1 MRGSHE
7 GINVMAD
14 VASLAVG
21 LHLNAANFKS
31 QLLGAYGD
39 AENQSKRFNRNAQA
53 DAKKTEDAYKKV
65 GLSISGMASRLA
77 GLAGAG
83 LSISTIITTS
93 RQYGQALS
101 DLQAITGATADE
113 MKALDLA
120 AQEMGRTTEYSASQ
134 AAEALKLMASAKP
147 ELLKTS
153 DGLQQA
159 TNSALILAQA
169 AGTTLP
175 DATRTLALSLNQYG
189 ASAQEADRYINVL
202 AAGAKYGSS
211 EITDTAAAIK
221 NGGVAAAQAGV
232 GFEQLN
238 AAIQVLAER
247 EVKGGQAGTAL
258 RNVILNL
265 EKGTDKSLKPSVV
278 GLSQA
283 LTNLSGKNLS
293 TAQAV
298 KLFGVENLN
307 AASILVQNRS
317 KIDELTASL
326 TGTKTAHEQ
335 ASIRVNNLNGDLL
348 GLSSAFEGM
357 VIKIGQSSN
366 GPLRS
371 GIQTATE
378 ALNGLADNFNTVSS
392 IALYSLI
399 PVLSTKLTAGLRENI
414 AAWRE
419 SQAAVKARALADA
432 DIARKTLDSTAA
444 ILKQNDAEF
453 GHYRQMERTA
463 KQYGMNISYQDE
475 FARLIRQETEQTNLA
490 SQAKAKLNVANRQ
503 LSISARAASVAVG
516 LARGALAFVGGPFGA
531 AMLAGS
537 ALLYFHQRAQEARQ
551 SAVNLKDAV
560 VETTAALMQMSDKQL
575 AVKELD
581 LGDQLDNQLGEQEK
595 LQEQLKY
602 MNKQIDQSN
611 KQGWIG
617 DVFGNKK
624 DMQAARQRAEADLES
639 VNQGIQKTRDNLE
652 NVGRARFLVQTG
664 IANYA
669 SQLASDIQKITSTT
683 GTLGDTPPPV
693 WTGDGNGDA
702 AKKKQANQY
711 EQLRREVEQAHAS
724 SLERINL
731 QEQESARKLAEAA
744 KKNGAS
750 DADLQRALLMNAE
763 NYQKQRLDLAAQ
775 YSPTQETLRKEQE
788 ASQNLA
794 ELFKA
799 RLLTEKDYQT
809 ARITLARDTAKELLQ
824 AQADEIAVPKLDIA
838 GEVDPLVS
846 LRNQLA
852 QRQSLLQAYYTGN
865 AISKDQY
872 EMLMQKA
879 TKESAD
885 AQYQTSLELYRSQG
899 ELQSLAVGLL
909 ETTQERS
916 TNMLT
921 GMLTRTQ
928 SFRDGMIGLFSS
940 LTQAVIKNLVD
951 MAAQALVTSSIMQ
964 TIMGVVG
971 IGTSIAG
978 GISGAA
984 SGAASGSTG
993 TAIQNAGSNFQFNAK
1008 GGVYDS
1014 PSLSAYS
1021 NQIHDTPQFFA
1032 FAKGAGVFGEA
1043 GPEAIMPLTRAG
1055 DGSLGVR
1062 AVGGAQSAST
1072 TEGPKVWI
1080 TISGDKT
1087 STDSTSGFEE
1097 FGQQIGSFVEKKYR
1111 ELQAKDMRPG
1121 GAIWNAV
1128 RGQR

>member
-1 MRGSHE
+1 
-7 GINVMAD
+7 MAD

-31 QLLGAYGD
+31 QLMGAYGD
-39 AENQSKRFNRNAQA
+39 AENQSKRFNRNAQS

-175 DATRTLALSLNQYG
+175 DATKTLALSLNQYG

-247 EVKGGQAGTAL
+247 EVKGGEAGTAL

-265 EKGTDKSLKPSVV
+265 EKGTDKTLKPSVV

-283 LTNLSGKNLS
+283 LNTLAGKNLS

-298 KLFGVENLN
+298 KLFGVENLS

-317 KIDELTASL
+317 KLDELTASL
-326 TGTKTAHEQ
+326 TGTQTAHEQ

-371 GIQTATE
+371 GIQAATE

-414 AAWRE
+414 SVWRE
-419 SQAAVKARALADA
+419 SQAAVKARTLADA

-453 GHYRQMERTA
+453 GYYRQMERTA

-475 FARLIRQETEQTNLA
+475 FTRLIRQETEQTNLA
-490 SQAKAKLNVANRQ
+490 SQAKLKLAAANRQ
-503 LSISARAASVAVG
+503 MSISARAASVAVG
-516 LARGALAFVGGPFGA
+516 LAKGAFNLIGGPFGA

-537 ALLYFHQRAQEARQ
+537 AILYFHERAKEARQ
-551 SAVNLKDAV
+551 SAINLKDAV
-560 VETTAALMQMSDKQL
+560 VETSEALMRLSLNQL
-575 AVKELD
+575 NVKKFD
-581 LGDQLDNQLGEQEK
+581 LEDQYENQVVQRNQLIKEIQDADSRIGSLKGFDPFGQLDGVKKDQTRARADLDSVNEGLRKTEENIKRVSDAKTLAQLG
-595 LQEQLKY
+595 L
-602 MNKQIDQSN
+602 S
-611 KQGWIG
+611 G
-617 DVFGNKK
+617 
-624 DMQAARQRAEADLES
+624 
-639 VNQGIQKTRDNLE
+639 
-652 NVGRARFLVQTG
+652 
-664 IANYA
+664 
-669 SQLASDIQKITSTT
+669 KITSLTDDLKGALNAPPKET
-683 GTLGDTPPPV
+683 GDGNP
-693 WTGDGNGDA
+693 WTGDGGTGSGKGNK
-702 AKKKQANQY
+702 AKVDQFKT
-711 EQLRREVEQAHAS
+711 LRQQIEEAHAS
-724 SLERINL
+724 SLARINL
-731 QEQESARKLAEAA
+731 QEKDSNRELQEAA

-775 YSPTQETLRKEQE
+775 YSPAQETLRKEQE
-788 ASQNLA
+788 VSQELA

-799 RLLTEKDYQT
+799 RLLTEKDYET

-824 AQADEIAVPKLDIA
+824 AQADEIAAPKLDIA
-838 GEVDPLVS
+838 GEVDPLVA

-852 QRQSLLQAYYTGN
+852 QRQALLQSYYHGS

-899 ELQSLAVGLL
+899 EFQSLAVGLF
-909 ETTQERS
+909 ETAHERS
-916 TNMLT
+916 TNFLT
-921 GMLTRTQ
+921 SMLTRTQ
-928 SFRDGMIGLFSS
+928 SFKENMVGLFSS
-940 LTQAVIKNLVD
+940 LTQAVIKNLID

-971 IGTSIAG
+971 IGSSIAG
-978 GISGAA
+978 GAA
-984 SGAASGSTG
+984 SGAAGASTG
-993 TAIQNAGSNFQFNAK
+993 TAIQNAGSSFQFNAK

-1021 NQIHDTPQFFA
+1021 NQVHDTPQFFA

-1062 AVGGAQSAST
+1062 AVGGGQNAST

-1087 STDSTSGFEE
+1087 STESSSGFEE

-1121 GAIWNAV
+1121 GAIWNALK
-1128 RGQR
+1128 GQR

>member
-1 MRGSHE
+1 
-7 GINVMAD
+7 
-14 VASLAVG
+14 
-21 LHLNAANFKS
+21 
-31 QLLGAYGD
+31 
-39 AENQSKRFNRNAQA
+39 
-53 DAKKTEDAYKKV
+53 
-65 GLSISGMASRLA
+65 
-77 GLAGAG
+77 
-83 LSISTIITTS
+83 
-93 RQYGQALS
+93 
-101 DLQAITGATADE
+101 
-113 MKALDLA
+113 
-120 AQEMGRTTEYSASQ
+120 
-134 AAEALKLMASAKP
+134 
-147 ELLKTS
+147 
-153 DGLQQA
+153 
-159 TNSALILAQA
+159 
-169 AGTTLP
+169 
-175 DATRTLALSLNQYG
+175 
-189 ASAQEADRYINVL
+189 
-202 AAGAKYGSS
+202 
-211 EITDTAAAIK
+211 
-221 NGGVAAAQAGV
+221 
-232 GFEQLN
+232 
-238 AAIQVLAER
+238 
-247 EVKGGQAGTAL
+247 
-258 RNVILNL
+258 
-265 EKGTDKSLKPSVV
+265 
-278 GLSQA
+278 
-283 LTNLSGKNLS
+283 
-293 TAQAV
+293 
-298 KLFGVENLN
+298 
-307 AASILVQNRS
+307 
-317 KIDELTASL
+317 
-326 TGTKTAHEQ
+326 
-335 ASIRVNNLNGDLL
+335 
-348 GLSSAFEGM
+348 
-357 VIKIGQSSN
+357 
-366 GPLRS
+366 
-371 GIQTATE
+371 
-378 ALNGLADNFNTVSS
+378 
-392 IALYSLI
+392 
-399 PVLSTKLTAGLRENI
+399 
-414 AAWRE
+414 
-419 SQAAVKARALADA
+419 
-432 DIARKTLDSTAA
+432 
-444 ILKQNDAEF
+444 
-453 GHYRQMERTA
+453 
-463 KQYGMNISYQDE
+463 
-475 FARLIRQETEQTNLA
+475 
-490 SQAKAKLNVANRQ
+490 
-503 LSISARAASVAVG
+503 
-516 LARGALAFVGGPFGA
+516 
-531 AMLAGS
+531 MLAGS

-560 VETTAALMQMSDKQL
+560 VETTAVLMQMSDKQL

-669 SQLASDIQKITSTT
+669 SQLASDIHKITSTT

-824 AQADEIAVPKLDIA
+824 AQADEIAAPKLDIA

-993 TAIQNAGSNFQFNAK
+993 TAIQNAGNNFQFDFNFK

-1128 RGQR
+1128 KGQR

>member
-7 GINVMAD
+7 GIKVMAD

-31 QLLGAYGD
+31 QLMGAYGD
-39 AENQSKRFNRNAQA
+39 AENQSKRFNRNAQS

-175 DATRTLALSLNQYG
+175 DATKTLALSLNQYG

-247 EVKGGQAGTAL
+247 EVKGGEAGTAL

-265 EKGTDKSLKPSVV
+265 EKGTDKTLKPSVV

-283 LTNLSGKNLS
+283 LNTLAGKNLS

-298 KLFGVENLN
+298 KLFGVENLS

-317 KIDELTASL
+317 KLDELTASL
-326 TGTKTAHEQ
+326 TGTQTAHEQ

-371 GIQTATE
+371 GIQAATE

-414 AAWRE
+414 SVWRE
-419 SQAAVKARALADA
+419 SQAAVKARTLADA

-453 GHYRQMERTA
+453 GYYRQMERTA

-475 FARLIRQETEQTNLA
+475 FTRLIRQETEQTNLA
-490 SQAKAKLNVANRQ
+490 SQAKLKLAAANRQ
-503 LSISARAASVAVG
+503 MSISARAASVAVG
-516 LARGALAFVGGPFGA
+516 LAKGAFNLIGGPFGA

-537 ALLYFHQRAQEARQ
+537 AILYFHERAKEARQ
-551 SAVNLKDAV
+551 SAINLKDAV
-560 VETTAALMQMSDKQL
+560 VETSEALMRLSLNQL
-575 AVKELD
+575 NVKKFD
-581 LGDQLDNQLGEQEK
+581 LEDQYENQVVQRNQLIKEIQDADSRIGSLKGFDPFGQLDGVKKDQTRARADLDSVNEGLRKTEENIKRVSDAKTLAQLG
-595 LQEQLKY
+595 L
-602 MNKQIDQSN
+602 S
-611 KQGWIG
+611 G
-617 DVFGNKK
+617 
-624 DMQAARQRAEADLES
+624 
-639 VNQGIQKTRDNLE
+639 
-652 NVGRARFLVQTG
+652 
-664 IANYA
+664 
-669 SQLASDIQKITSTT
+669 KITSLTDDLKGALNAPPKET
-683 GTLGDTPPPV
+683 GDGNP
-693 WTGDGNGDA
+693 WTGDGGTGSGKGNK
-702 AKKKQANQY
+702 AKVDQFKT
-711 EQLRREVEQAHAS
+711 LRQQIEEAHAS
-724 SLERINL
+724 SLARINL
-731 QEQESARKLAEAA
+731 QEKDSNRELQEAA

-775 YSPTQETLRKEQE
+775 YSPAQETLRKEQE
-788 ASQNLA
+788 VSQELA

-799 RLLTEKDYQT
+799 RLLTEKDYET

-824 AQADEIAVPKLDIA
+824 AQADEIAAPKLDIA
-838 GEVDPLVS
+838 GEVDPLVA

-852 QRQSLLQAYYTGN
+852 QRQALLQSYYHGS

-899 ELQSLAVGLL
+899 EFQSLAVGLF
-909 ETTQERS
+909 ETAHERS
-916 TNMLT
+916 TNFLT
-921 GMLTRTQ
+921 SMLTRTQ
-928 SFRDGMIGLFSS
+928 SFKENMVGLFSS
-940 LTQAVIKNLVD
+940 LTQAVIKNLID

-971 IGTSIAG
+971 IGSSIAG
-978 GISGAA
+978 GAA
-984 SGAASGSTG
+984 SGAAGASTG
-993 TAIQNAGSNFQFNAK
+993 TAIQNAGSSFQFNAK

-1021 NQIHDTPQFFA
+1021 NQVHDTPQFFA

-1062 AVGGAQSAST
+1062 AVGGGQNAST

-1087 STDSTSGFEE
+1087 STESSSGFEE

-1121 GAIWNAV
+1121 GAIWNALK
-1128 RGQR
+1128 GQR

>member
-1 MRGSHE
+1 
-7 GINVMAD
+7 MAD

-21 LHLNAANFKS
+21 LHLNAASFKS

-39 AENQSKRFNRNAQA
+39 AENQSRRFNRNAQA

-83 LSISTIITTS
+83 LSIGTIVTTS

-101 DLQAITGATADE
+101 DLQAITGATAAE

-153 DGLQQA
+153 DGLQKA

-211 EITDTAAAIK
+211 EIVDTAAAIK

-247 EVKGGQAGTAL
+247 EIKGGEAGTAL

-317 KIDELTASL
+317 KLDELTASL

-371 GIQTATE
+371 GIQVATE
-378 ALNGLADNFNTVSS
+378 ALNSLADNFNTVSS
-392 IALYSLI
+392 VALYSLI

-419 SQAAVKARALADA
+419 SQAAVKARAQADA

-475 FARLIRQETEQTNLA
+475 FTRLIRQETEQTNLA
-490 SQAKAKLNVANRQ
+490 SQAKLKLAAANRQ

-516 LARGALAFVGGPFGA
+516 LARGALNLIGGPFGA

-537 ALLYFHQRAQEARQ
+537 GLLYFHEKAKEARQ
-551 SAVNLKDAV
+551 SAIDLKDAV
-560 VETTAALMQMSDKQL
+560 VETSEALMRLSL
-575 AVKELD
+575 
-581 LGDQLDNQLGEQEK
+581 NQLNVKQFDLEDQYEN
-595 LQEQLKY
+595 QVVQRNQLMKEI
-602 MNKQIDQSN
+602 QDADSRIDSL
-611 KQGWIG
+611 KGF
-617 DVFGNKK
+617 DPFGQLEGVTKG
-624 DMQAARQRAEADLES
+624 QARARADLDS
-639 VNQGIQKTRDNLE
+639 VNEGLRKTEE
-652 NVGRARFLVQTG
+652 NIKRVSDAKTL
-664 IANYA
+664 A
-669 SQLASDIQKITSTT
+669 QLGLSGKITSLTDDLK
-683 GTLGDTPPPV
+683 GALSTPPKE
-693 WTGDGNGDA
+693 TGDGNPWGGDGGTG
-702 AKKKQANQY
+702 KGSKSKVDQFKT
-711 EQLRREVEQAHAS
+711 LRQQIEEAHAS
-724 SLERINL
+724 SLARINL
-731 QEQESARKLAEAA
+731 QEKDSNRELQEAA

-775 YSPTQETLRKEQE
+775 YSPARETLRKEQE
-788 ASQNLA
+788 ASRDLA

-799 RLLTEKDYQT
+799 RLLDEKEYQA

-824 AQADEIAVPKLDIA
+824 AHADEIAAPALDIA

-852 QRQSLLQAYYTGN
+852 QRQALLQAYYQGS
-865 AISKDQY
+865 AISKEQY

-899 ELQSLAVGLL
+899 EFQSLAVGLF
-909 ETTQERS
+909 ETAHERS
-916 TNMLT
+916 SNFLT
-921 GMLTRTQ
+921 SMLTRTR
-928 SFRDGMIGLFSS
+928 SFKENMADLFSS
-940 LTQAVIKNLVD
+940 LTQSIIKNLVD
-951 MAAQALVTSSIMQ
+951 MAAQALVTSSVMQ

-971 IGTSIAG
+971 VGTSVVT
-978 GISGAA
+978 GAA
-984 SGAASGSTG
+984 GAGSG
-993 TAIQNAGSNFQFNAK
+993 TAIQNAASNFQFNAK

-1021 NQIHDTPQFFA
+1021 NQVYDSPQFFA

-1062 AVGGAQSAST
+1062 AVGGGQNAGAS
-1072 TEGPKVWI
+1072 EGPKVYI
-1080 TISGDKT
+1080 TIEGGNT
-1087 STDSTSGFEE
+1087 STQAPSGFEQ

-1111 ELQAKDMRPG
+1111 ELMAQDMRPG
-1121 GAIWNAV
+1121 GMVWNAV
-1128 RGQR
+1128 KGQR

>member
-1 MRGSHE
+1 
-7 GINVMAD
+7 MAD

-21 LHLNAANFKS
+21 LHLNAASFKS

-39 AENQSKRFNRNAQA
+39 AENQSRRFNRNAQA
-53 DAKKTEDAYKKV
+53 DAKKTEDAYKRV

-83 LSISTIITTS
+83 LSIGTIVTTS

-101 DLQAITGATADE
+101 DLQAITGATAAE

-153 DGLQQA
+153 DGLQKA

-211 EITDTAAAIK
+211 EIVDTAAAIK

-247 EVKGGQAGTAL
+247 EIKGGEAGTAL

-283 LTNLSGKNLS
+283 LTTLSGKNLS

-317 KIDELTASL
+317 KLDELTASL

-357 VIKIGQSSN
+357 VSN

-371 GIQTATE
+371 GIQVATE
-378 ALNGLADNFNTVSS
+378 ALNSLADNFNTVSS
-392 IALYSLI
+392 VALYSLI

-419 SQAAVKARALADA
+419 SQAAVKARAQADA

-475 FARLIRQETEQTNLA
+475 FTRLIRQETEQTNLA
-490 SQAKAKLNVANRQ
+490 SQAKLKLAAANRQ
-503 LSISARAASVAVG
+503 LSISARAVSVAVG
-516 LARGALAFVGGPFGA
+516 LARGALAFVGGPVGA
-531 AMLAGS
+531 ATLAGS
-537 ALLYFHQRAQEARQ
+537 ALLYFHQQAKEARQ
-551 SAVNLKDAV
+551 SAIDLKDAV
-560 VETTAALMQMSDKQL
+560 VETSEALMRLSLNQLNVKQFDLEDKYENQVVQRNQL
-575 AVKELD
+575 IKEIQDADSRIGSLKGFD
-581 LGDQLDNQLGEQEK
+581 PFGQLEGVTKDQTRARADLDNVNEGLRKTEENIKRVSDAKTLAQLG
-595 LQEQLKY
+595 L
-602 MNKQIDQSN
+602 S
-611 KQGWIG
+611 G
-617 DVFGNKK
+617 
-624 DMQAARQRAEADLES
+624 
-639 VNQGIQKTRDNLE
+639 
-652 NVGRARFLVQTG
+652 
-664 IANYA
+664 
-669 SQLASDIQKITSTT
+669 KITSLTDDLK
-683 GTLGDTPPPV
+683 GALSTPPKE
-693 WTGDGNGDA
+693 TGDGNPWGGDGGTGTG
-702 AKKKQANQY
+702 KGSKSKVDQFKT
-711 EQLRREVEQAHAS
+711 LRQQIEEAHAS
-724 SLERINL
+724 SLARINL
-731 QEQESARKLAEAA
+731 QEKDSNRELQEAA

-750 DADLQRALLMNAE
+750 DADLQRALLINAE

-775 YSPTQETLRKEQE
+775 YSPARETLRKEQE
-788 ASQNLA
+788 ASRDLA

-799 RLLTEKDYQT
+799 RLLDEKEYQA

-824 AQADEIAVPKLDIA
+824 AHADEIAAPALDIA

-852 QRQSLLQAYYTGN
+852 QRQALLQAYYQGS
-865 AISKDQY
+865 AISKEQY

-899 ELQSLAVGLL
+899 EFQSLAVGLF
-909 ETTQERS
+909 ETAHERS
-916 TNMLT
+916 SNFLT
-921 GMLTRTQ
+921 SMLTRTR
-928 SFRDGMIGLFSS
+928 SFKENMADLFSS
-940 LTQAVIKNLVD
+940 LTQSIIKNLVD
-951 MAAQALVTSSIMQ
+951 MAAQALVTSSVMQ

-971 IGTSIAG
+971 AGVSIASG
-978 GISGAA
+978 VSGAA
-984 SGAASGSTG
+984 DVGTG
-993 TAIQNAGSNFQFNAK
+993 TAIQNAGNNFNFQIPGYAK
-1008 GGVYDS
+1008 GGVFDS

-1021 NQIHDTPQFFA
+1021 NQVYDSPQFFA
-1032 FAKGAGVFGEA
+1032 FAKGGGVFGEA

-1062 AVGGAQSAST
+1062 AVGGGQNAGAS
-1072 TEGPKVWI
+1072 EGPKVYI
-1080 TISGDKT
+1080 TIEGGNA
-1087 STDSTSGFEE
+1087 STQAPSGFGQ

-1111 ELQAKDMRPG
+1111 ELMAQDMRPG
-1121 GAIWNAV
+1121 GMVWNAV
-1128 RGQR
+1128 KGQR

>member
-1 MRGSHE
+1 
-7 GINVMAD
+7 MAD

-21 LHLNAANFKS
+21 LHLNAASFKS

-39 AENQSKRFNRNAQA
+39 AENQSRRFNRNAQA

-83 LSISTIITTS
+83 LSIGTIVTTS

-101 DLQAITGATADE
+101 DLQAITGATAAE

-153 DGLQQA
+153 DGLQKA

-211 EITDTAAAIK
+211 EIVDTAAAIK

-247 EVKGGQAGTAL
+247 EIKGGEAGTAL

-317 KIDELTASL
+317 KLDELTASL

-371 GIQTATE
+371 GIQVATE
-378 ALNGLADNFNTVSS
+378 ALNSLADNFNTVSS
-392 IALYSLI
+392 VALYSLI

-419 SQAAVKARALADA
+419 SQAAVKARAQADA

-475 FARLIRQETEQTNLA
+475 FTRLIRQETEQTNLA
-490 SQAKAKLNVANRQ
+490 SQAKLKLAAANRQ

-516 LARGALAFVGGPFGA
+516 LARGALNLIGGPFGA

-537 ALLYFHQRAQEARQ
+537 GLLYFHEKAKEARQ
-551 SAVNLKDAV
+551 SAIDLKDAV
-560 VETTAALMQMSDKQL
+560 VETSEALMRLSL
-575 AVKELD
+575 
-581 LGDQLDNQLGEQEK
+581 NQLNVKQFDLEDQYEN
-595 LQEQLKY
+595 QVVQRNQLMKEI
-602 MNKQIDQSN
+602 QDADSRIDSL
-611 KQGWIG
+611 KGF
-617 DVFGNKK
+617 DPFGQLEGVTKG
-624 DMQAARQRAEADLES
+624 QARARADLDS
-639 VNQGIQKTRDNLE
+639 VNEGLRKTEE
-652 NVGRARFLVQTG
+652 NIKRVSDAKTL
-664 IANYA
+664 A
-669 SQLASDIQKITSTT
+669 QLGLSGKITSLTDDLK
-683 GTLGDTPPPV
+683 GALSTPPKE
-693 WTGDGNGDA
+693 TGDGNPWGGDGGTGTG
-702 AKKKQANQY
+702 KGSKSKVDQFKT
-711 EQLRREVEQAHAS
+711 LRQQIEEAHAS
-724 SLERINL
+724 SLARINL
-731 QEQESARKLAEAA
+731 QEKDSNRELQEAA

-763 NYQKQRLDLAAQ
+763 NYQKQRLDLA
-775 YSPTQETLRKEQE
+775 
-788 ASQNLA
+788 

-799 RLLTEKDYQT
+799 RLLDEKEYQA

-824 AQADEIAVPKLDIA
+824 AHADEIAAPALDIA

-852 QRQSLLQAYYTGN
+852 QRQALLQAYYQGS
-865 AISKDQY
+865 AISKEQY

-899 ELQSLAVGLL
+899 EFQSLAVGLF
-909 ETTQERS
+909 ETAHERS
-916 TNMLT
+916 SNFLT
-921 GMLTRTQ
+921 SMLTRTR
-928 SFRDGMIGLFSS
+928 SFKENMADLFSS
-940 LTQAVIKNLVD
+940 LTQSIIKNLVD
-951 MAAQALVTSSIMQ
+951 MAAQALVTSSVMQ

-971 IGTSIAG
+971 VGTSVVT
-978 GISGAA
+978 GAA
-984 SGAASGSTG
+984 GAGSG
-993 TAIQNAGSNFQFNAK
+993 TAIQNAASNFQFNAK

-1021 NQIHDTPQFFA
+1021 NQVYDSPQFFA

-1062 AVGGAQSAST
+1062 AVGGGQNAGAS
-1072 TEGPKVWI
+1072 EGPKVYI
-1080 TISGDKT
+1080 TIEGGNT
-1087 STDSTSGFEE
+1087 STQAPSGFEQ

-1111 ELQAKDMRPG
+1111 ELMAQDMRPG
-1121 GAIWNAV
+1121 GMVWNAV
-1128 RGQR
+1128 KGQR